1 MNEQRLGSNSA
12 GEGAEGP
19 SWHQVAWPEWIL
31 RPPVVL
37 ETVDSTNNYA
47 LRLARQ
53 EHAPEG
59 TLVIAEAQTAGRGR
73 RDRRWFSPRGR
84 SIYASVILRPRFG
97 APLAQLPTLLAA
109 AAAAAAVQHLYGLP
123 ARVKW
128 PNDIQ
133 INGRKLGG
141 ILTESALSGQ
151 RIDYLVVG
159 LGLNCNL
166 LAGEW
171 PEELRRA
178 GTSLALELGRPVARA
193 ELLAQVLRILG
204 RDYQCCQQGEG
215 EAAMRGWRNL
225 NVTLG
230 RRVQVTLPTG
240 SLTGTAEDLLS
251 DGSLQLREEGTG
263 RSLRVR
269 LGEIS

>member
-1 MNEQRLGSNSA
+1 MNEQRFGSHSA
-12 GEGAEGP
+12 GEGAEEP
-19 SWHQVAWPEWIL
+19 SWLQAAWPQWV
-31 RPPVVL
+31 RQPPVVL
-37 ETVDSTNNYA
+37 DTIDSTNNYA
-47 LRLARQ
+47 IRLAREQ
-53 EHAPEG
+53 QAPEG

-73 RDRRWFSPRGR
+73 RDRRWHSPERR
-84 SIYASVILRPRFG
+84 SIYASVVLRPTFL
-97 APLAQLPTLLAA
+97 APFAQLPTLLAS

-133 INGRKLGG
+133 INERKLGG

-151 RIDYLVVG
+151 RIDYLVIG

-166 LAGEW
+166 LAGDW
-171 PEELRRA
+171 PEGLRSTS
-178 GTSLALELGRPVARA
+178 TSLALELGRPVARA

-204 RDYQCCQQGEG
+204 RDYQCCQRGER
-215 EAAMRGWRNL
+215 EAAIRGWRNL

-230 RRVQVTLPTG
+230 CRVNVTVPGGT
-240 SLTGTAEDLLS
+240 LTGTAEELLS
-251 DGSLQLREEGTG
+251 DGSLQLRDEQTG
-263 RSLRVR
+263 RCLRVR